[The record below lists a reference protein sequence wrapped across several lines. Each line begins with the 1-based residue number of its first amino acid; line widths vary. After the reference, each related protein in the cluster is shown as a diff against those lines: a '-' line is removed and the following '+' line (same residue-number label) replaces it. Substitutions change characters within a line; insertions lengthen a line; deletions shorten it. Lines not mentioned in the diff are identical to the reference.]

1 MSEKNVGNMIDVSM
15 KNMKCLADANTV
27 LGDPIDLGNGTT
39 IIPVSKVSFGFGSG
53 GSDYPDKSGSNKEL
67 FGGGVGGG
75 VKVQPVAF
83 IVSTGTDVKIMEL
96 PTSSNAGDKVI
107 NMVPGIID
115 KITAFIDKNKK
126 KGEQPADPAADAMTA
141 ADSAQN

>member
-15 KNMKCLADANTV
+15 KNLKGLADANTV

-53 GSDYPDKSGSNKEL
+53 GSDYPNKSGNNQEL

-83 IVSTGTDVKIMEL
+83 IVSTATDVRIMEL

-107 NMVPGIID
+107 NMIPGVID

-126 KGEQPADPAADAMTA
+126 KGDAQGEAADMMPT
-141 ADSAQN
+141 DESQG